1 MIDIAQ
7 FETCVCKARGVPDKL
22 CGSKLS
28 FEEKGKKVKITLR
41 AGEDA
46 KAIAIDQCVCKDN
59 NLKSDG
65 MFLYRRRNKHW
76 IILVELKG
84 SDIEHAFEQLCYMRR
99 NRSEYT
105 EIENLFMKGQTG
117 SVQHEA
123 FIVSN
128 FKPTEVEKQ
137 KLEIRYQIRVK
148 AILYSEP
155 SSTIPDI
162 RSYL

>member
-1 MIDIAQ
+1 MIDIAK
-7 FETCVCKARGVPDKL
+7 FETCVCKADGIPDNL
-22 CGSKLS
+22 CASELS

-41 AGEDA
+41 VGEEA
-46 KAIAIDQCVCKDN
+46 KAIAIDPCVCKDN
-59 NLKSDG
+59 NLKCDG
-65 MFLYRRRNKHW
+65 MFLYRRKNKHW
-76 IILVELKG
+76 MILVELKG

-105 EIENLFMKGQTG
+105 EIQNLFMEGQNRNLK
-117 SVQHEA
+117 HEA

-128 FKPTEVEKQ
+128 VKPTEVEKQ
-137 KLEIRYQIRVK
+137 KLENRYQIRVK

-155 SSTIPDI
+155 STTIPDI